1 MLLQQQLS
9 LFPHAF
15 SLGTDL
21 LCEPPYPFVPL
32 SVCKMVTAGSYGP
45 ESTRTTQTD
54 MLYLASLAEM
64 TRLPWDVVL
73 DLKFHFFLCPCS
85 YRTCDRSSSRKQELL
100 LWLTVSG
107 HSWSGRNAWQLNT
120 GSCVPC
126 IHIRKQKGILLC
138 KQSRFLTQGRVPLT
152 FKGDLPASL
161 TYSKH
166 THTHTPHAYT
176 HMHTHK
182 THILTCTFTNT
193 RTCVH
198 THAHMHTLTSIH
210 THRARGLFSQ

>member
-1 MLLQQQLS
+1 
-9 LFPHAF
+9 
-15 SLGTDL
+15 
-21 LCEPPYPFVPL
+21 
-32 SVCKMVTAGSYGP
+32 MVTAGSYGP